1 MSSIRRG
8 IATLGLA
15 GALMGLV
22 PGCATIATH
31 EEYAAYRGVRVT
43 QERNQRLEAA
53 QRYASQYPQGFW
65 IEEVRAERAQ
75 HEQEVWAEGNA
86 TREGLQ
92 FYLAVYPD
100 GTYVPQAEQRLA
112 ALGSVQERR
121 EEEQERTQEVV
132 QAQRADAAEERRLWV
147 TRAVQF
153 WARTLLGIRNYGQP
167 ISAVARANPDFSRA
181 FGEAPAP
188 VCNPNACLK
197 HYHAHYA
204 IPVPGATRIEREMHV
219 FLRILMDRGRVR
231 RVEVLLPNKGFSRW
245 YELENRTIVTDE
257 DPEQRMAALEWA
269 MQRLEPIIAEVAS
282 GARAIDVIPEPIAPI
297 SAAAQAASQRSEEA
311 GTAPSAPPPEPQPQQ
326 SQAGA
331 GEGAPAQEAAP
342 QEGSID
348 ALLEQAVGGAEGEQQ
363 GAAPETLPEDPETD
377 MSALVLPIGLR
388 GLQRGNVRMVVFA
401 AGDEDYGE
409 AYDGFYVELARD

>member
-1 MSSIRRG
+1 MKSIRRAISILG
-8 IATLGLA
+8 IA
-15 GALMGLV
+15 GALLGLV
-22 PGCATIATH
+22 PSCATVASH
-31 EEYAAYRGVRVT
+31 EEYAAYRGVRLT
-43 QERNQRLEAA
+43 QERNDRLQAL
-53 QRYASQYPQGFW
+53 QRYAAEYPNGIW
-65 IEEVRAERAQ
+65 IEEVRTERAE

-86 TREGLQ
+86 TRDGLQ

-100 GTYVPQAEQRLA
+100 GTFVPQAEQRLA
-112 ALGSVQERR
+112 ALGTVQARR
-121 EEEQERTQEVV
+121 EVEQEHTEEVV

-167 ISAVARANPDFSRA
+167 ISAVARANPEFSQA

-188 VCNPNACLK
+188 VCNPGACLK

-219 FLRILMDRGRVR
+219 FLRILMERGRVS

-245 YELENRTIVTDE
+245 FELENRTLVTDE

-269 MQRLEPIIAEVAS
+269 MARLEPIIAEVAS

-297 SAAAQAASQRSEEA
+297 SAAAQAASARPEESDTEA
-311 GTAPSAPPPEPQPQQ
+311 PGTPPPAQPEQPAQ
-326 SQAGA
+326 SG
-331 GEGAPAQEAAP
+331 GEAAPAQPA

-348 ALLEQAVGGAEGEQQ
+348 ALLEQAVGGAEGQPQE
-363 GAAPETLPEDPETD
+363 GAPEVLPEEAPVDT
-377 MSALVLPIGLR
+377 SSLVLPIGLR